1 MRAPKTRLAFAQGP
15 GRRLYDNIKT
25 MERTDAISALN
36 ALAQESRLDIF
47 RYLIQAGAAGA
58 SAGRIGGH
66 LGLHAATLSFH
77 LNALK
82 QAGLVSAR
90 RESRSIIY
98 TASFARM
105 SELMGYLTQNC
116 CRGAAPRAALEPGSS
131 RAA

>member
-1 MRAPKTRLAFAQGP
+1 M
-15 GRRLYDNIKT
+15 
-25 MERTDAISALN
+25 LN

-47 RYLIQAGAAGA
+47 RFLVQAGPTGA
-58 SAGRIGGH
+58 PAGRVGEH

-105 SELMGYLTQNC
+105 GELVGYLTQNC
-116 CRGAAPRAALEPGSS
+116 CRGELAAASPEHARTAA
-131 RAA
+131 